1 MKGSRTRR
9 RRGTRIGFRLFLSL
23 IFVLFLAGGVYSG
36 SLFYFTVKDI
46 VAHAQIPSLPNLHLP
61 IPAISGGSEGSGE
74 EVVPRIDLPDWEKKE
89 RVTILLLGVDKR
101 EGEHGP

>member
-1 MKGSRTRR
+1 MKGPRTRR
-9 RRGTRIGFRLFLSL
+9 RGPYIWSKLFLGL

-46 VAHAQIPSLPNLHLP
+46 IAHAQIPSLPNLHFP

-74 EVVPRIDLPDWEKKE
+74 AVVVPRVDLPDWEKKE
-89 RVTILLLGVDKR
+89 RGV
-101 EGEHGP
+101 